1 MTKYKKYGQME
12 RLELTRLELT
22 LPTAAENIALDEAL
36 LLHCEA
42 AGDDAE
48 VFRLWEPAAPMVVL
62 GRSSQVA
69 AEVKL
74 DACQRDHVPILRR
87 TSGGASIVA
96 APGSL
101 MYAVVLS
108 YARRPAL
115 RAIDLAHTFVLRSIL
130 AAVEKLVPGVRR
142 AGTSDL
148 VLGDQKFSGN
158 SLRCRRKH
166 LLYHGTILCDMPLD
180 LVERYLRTPPRQPQY
195 RAGRGHGEFL
205 IGLPVERAALRA
217 ALSTAF
223 DASTPLADWP
233 RELTGRLVAEK
244 YSRDEWN
251 LNGK

>member
-1 MTKYKKYGQME
+1 MD
-12 RLELTRLELT
+12 RLELSRLELT

-36 LLHCEA
+36 LLQCEA
-42 AGDDAE
+42 TGDDAE
-48 VFRLWEPAAPMVVL
+48 VFRMWEPAAPMVVL

-69 AEVKL
+69 TEVKL
-74 DACQRDHVPILRR
+74 DACRRDGVPILRR

-115 RAIDLAHTFVLRSIL
+115 RAIDLAHAFVLRSIL
-130 AAVEKLVPGVRR
+130 AAVEKVVPDVRR

-158 SLRCRRKH
+158 SLRCRRTH
-166 LLYHGTILCDMPLD
+166 LLYHGTILCDMPLE
-180 LVERYLRTPPRQPQY
+180 LVERYLRIPPRQPQY
-195 RAGRGHGEFL
+195 RAGRSHGEFL

-217 ALSTAF
+217 AAAKAF
-223 DASTPLADWP
+223 DAPTPRVDWP
-233 RELTGRLVAEK
+233 RELTERLVAEK
-244 YSRDEWN
+244 YARDDWN
-251 LNGK
+251 FRGK